1 MITTFLL
8 FQTLRTGIPAIDDPG
23 SSAIGLTVSFAP
35 ITRTT
40 SVLEKSSLISSIS
53 RTTTRSVLALECWTH
68 HRMAHLLRPRERCTK
83 VSAWKQK
90 RSGGLTCPGI
100 RPATGWIP
108 NRQLI
113 PFALSDWTISEM
125 AYCALATAIPDISQ
139 DESIGLTI
147 TWYDDDGFSI
157 AKHFDHFVNVGASHR
172 HPLC

>member
-35 ITRTT
+35 MTRTT

-53 RTTTRSVLALECWTH
+53 RTTTMSVLALGCWTYH
-68 HRMAHLLRPRERCTK
+68 HMAHLLRPKGHCTK
-83 VSAWKQK
+83 ASAWKRK
-90 RSGGLTCPGI
+90 RSGELTCPGI

-108 NRQLI
+108 NRQFI
-113 PFALSDWTISEM
+113 PLALRDWTISEM

-139 DESIGLTI
+139 DELMALTI
-147 TWYDDDGFSI
+147 S
-157 AKHFDHFVNVGASHR
+157 R
-172 HPLC
+172 HNDN